1 MELGVVADSL
11 TCVKWKKLLCVW
23 WAMCACMYVCTP
35 LCVRVWHDSLC
46 ACGYTLLCVHVCAWF
61 CVHVCACLFVWMC
74 TCVCVCAPLFLYMCV
89 HLLCVYVWMC
99 APLFVCMYVF
109 VCMWKRQADHW
120 FLSYLLRHNLSVN
133 LQLTVL
139 ASKCQ
144 GSSCVLPVLRWQVH
158 HHPQS
163 YMGVG
168 NLNSDPQTPT
178 ASTEQSPLSPI
189 WLFKTKDVWGE
200 HLRWT
205 LAVLF

>member
-35 LCVRVWHDSLC
+35 LCVPVWHDSLC
-46 ACGYTLLCVHVCAWF
+46 SCGYTLLCVHVCAWF
-61 CVHVCACLFVWMC
+61 CVHVCAWLCVHVYM
-74 TCVCVCAPLFLYMCV
+74 CVCVCTPLSVHVCASSLCVCMDVCTPLCV
-89 HLLCVYVWMC
+89 HVHIW
-99 APLFVCMYVF
+99 
-109 VCMWKRQADHW
+109 ADHW

-144 GSSCVLPVLRWQVH
+144 GSSCVLPVLRWQVY

-163 YMGVG
+163 YTGVG